1 MLSYRH
7 AFHAGN
13 HADILKHSV
22 LINLLESLNQKEKPY
37 TVFDTHAGSG
47 LYQLN
52 DERILK
58 TQEAQ
63 NGIISLLNQMNNID
77 FPDSLLNYFKIAELY
92 KKHNLYPGS
101 VEIEK
106 IFLDNSSEHIV
117 SELNNSEI
125 EVLKKNANSKPLAL
139 LCKTKTQ
146 VKTQVHHRDGI
157 ETILALTP
165 PKIKR
170 GLCLIDP
177 SYEEKNEYK
186 HIGETAIK
194 IHKKWN
200 VGIIAIWYPLIFHRL
215 IEIEQMKKNIIAN
228 VKAQNQYTQ
237 ILDAT
242 LLVNKENSHTETSL
256 KDNSGPPRLYG
267 SGILVINSPWK
278 LDEKTKDN
286 LSYIANCI
294 YKNGYPSYNL
304 TMY

>member
-22 LINLLESLNQKEKPY
+22 LINILETLNQKEKPY

-47 LYQLN
+47 IYLLN
-52 DERILK
+52 DERNLK

-63 NGIISLLNQMNNID
+63 NGIIPLLKKMNDMD
-77 FPDSLLNYFKIAELY
+77 FPDSLLNYFKISELY
-92 KKHNLYPGS
+92 KKHNFYPGS

-106 IFLDNSSEHIV
+106 IFLDSECCHIV

-125 EVLKKNANSKPLAL
+125 DILKENTKTEPLAF
-139 LCKTKTQ
+139 LCKSKTQ
-146 VKTQVHHRDGI
+146 VKTQVHHRDGT
-157 ETILALTP
+157 ESILALTP

-177 SYEEKNEYK
+177 SYEEKDEYK
-186 HIGETAIK
+186 HIGQTVVK

-228 VKAQNQYTQ
+228 VKSQNQNTQ
-237 ILDAT
+237 IMDAR
-242 LLVNKENSHTETSL
+242 LLVNKADSHIETSL
-256 KDNSGPPRLYG
+256 NENSGPPRLYG
-267 SGILVINSPWK
+267 SGMLVINSPWK
-278 LDEKTKDN
+278 LDKKTKDN
-286 LSYIANCI
+286 LSYIANSI
-294 YKNGYPSYNL
+294 YKNGCPSFELNIY
-304 TMY
+304 